1 MKSAWEMLKT
11 KAGKGVKL
19 DFKTTNAKINK
30 AWNKR
35 NGAPR

>member
-1 MKSAWEMLKT
+1 MLK
-11 KAGKGVKL
+11 KNAGEGAKL

-35 NGAPR
+35 NGKPRKRKTN